1 LHKAARACLQCRAY
15 GSAARNCAKPSAKGR
30 AHRAADQAADKAAK
44 PRQQI
49 ATATARPARAAAK
62 EACETAAGAS
72 GPGAATV
79 KHIAEVVEA
88 KDRHVQVPLAALRP
102 SYQNTA
108 VTASYMGLGSDD
120 NPKLS
125 GGRLIDVIDCKS
137 TGNGGGVVRVDG
149 QVKKPQ

>member
-1 LHKAARACLQCRAY
+1 LYEAACPGLQCRAY

-30 AHRAADQAADKAAK
+30 AHRASDQTAEEAAK
-44 PRQQI
+44 ARQQI
-49 ATATARPARAAAK
+49 AVAAARPARAAAE

-88 KDRHVQVPLAALRP
+88 KDRHVQVPLAALRL

-108 VTASYMGLGSDD
+108 IVER
-120 NPKLS
+120 
-125 GGRLIDVIDCKS
+125 RLM
-137 TGNGGGVVRVDG
+137 
-149 QVKKPQ
+149 